1 MPVFLSQIQSL
12 DEQTEGEQWLPSSG
26 PMTENEF
33 RLLFSESVCESDFPL
48 VDDDGE
54 FTTEAIDRLT
64 NIAECTAERL
74 FAERDAAV
82 KRAEAA
88 EAQLAA
94 AGVRGTIEII
104 EGEPEDVREAKMRQ
118 ITATVARQAYRDMM
132 MNIAAKTPLGSHHSA
147 YQNGVSAA
155 REAAAWIASEA
166 DTRITELEQQLA
178 EANARRE
185 AAHAALNRA
194 ESEHLKACAELDEA
208 NARAEAAERGLTIAR
223 ERSHFWETQANE
235 RERWLQKAEARAADL
250 AKAAQLVLREAG
262 KAVGPRTL
270 ERHFQVFGTVA
281 VQLTRAQIEKMQAAL
296 NPDTR
301 QEGASEND

>member
-88 EAQLAA
+88 EAREATLRGLAQRLWGKVNTRRCDLIKWKA
-94 AGVRGTIEII
+94 AGDASERDLAELAELQAMADEYIRVMAPLPIKELEAYMRAHGIEI
-104 EGEPEDVREAKMRQ
+104 PDV
-118 ITATVARQAYRDMM
+118 
-132 MNIAAKTPLGSHHSA
+132 
-147 YQNGVSAA
+147 
-155 REAAAWIASEA
+155 
-166 DTRITELEQQLA
+166 
-178 EANARRE
+178 
-185 AAHAALNRA
+185 
-194 ESEHLKACAELDEA
+194 
-208 NARAEAAERGLTIAR
+208 
-223 ERSHFWETQANE
+223 
-235 RERWLQKAEARAADL
+235 
-250 AKAAQLVLREAG
+250 
-262 KAVGPRTL
+262 
-270 ERHFQVFGTVA
+270 
-281 VQLTRAQIEKMQAAL
+281 
-296 NPDTR
+296 R
-301 QEGASEND
+301 QEGGAE